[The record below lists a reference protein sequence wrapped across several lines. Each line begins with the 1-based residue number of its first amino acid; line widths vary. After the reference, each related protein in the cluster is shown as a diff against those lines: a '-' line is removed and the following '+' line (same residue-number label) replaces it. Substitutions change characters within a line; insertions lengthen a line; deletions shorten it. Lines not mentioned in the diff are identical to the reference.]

1 MGAHDWYAW
10 YKSRGG
16 SQLRVLLMDLW
27 DPIGVRGV
35 PEALDEYDTYAG
47 RIANKL
53 RAGADVGQVTA
64 MLSDARTDAM
74 GLSANP
80 AADAA
85 AAAAVIAWYADAM
98 RAEEAG
104 GGS

>member
-1 MGAHDWYAW
+1 MDARDWYAW

-35 PEALDEYDTYAG
+35 PEAIDEYDTYAG
-47 RIANKL
+47 RIANSI
-53 RAGADVGQVTA
+53 RAGADVGDVAA

-74 GLSANP
+74 GLSADP
-80 AADAA
+80 ATDAA
-85 AAAAVIAWYADAM
+85 AAAAIIDWYVGAM
-98 RAEEAG
+98 RAEEAAG
-104 GGS
+104 GN